1 MNYITVL
8 FGIAGVVVLLYTLR
22 KRLFLFG
29 FLNALC
35 GFFSLIAVYL
45 VFRLLQIDFPVTVFG
60 ILTGAIGGIP
70 GVILL
75 TVLLT
80 VFRLP

>member
-1 MNYITVL
+1 MNSIIIL
-8 FGIAGVVVLLYTLR
+8 FSIAGAFILLYILR

-35 GFFSLIAVYL
+35 GFFSLISVYL

-60 ILTGAIGGIP
+60 ILTGTIGGIP